1 MSWNILVASI
11 TVHLILIYSIFDVY
25 YTSPLVH
32 GIPPQFINS
41 QSFPAKRI
49 FIISADGLRYDTF
62 NKYPDMS
69 PYLHSIMN
77 NRKVSL
83 NSFKNLKELYRFQGI
98 YGLSRSHVPT
108 ESRPGHVAIFAGI
121 TEDISAVAKGW
132 KKNPVQFDS
141 VFNRSSN
148 SWMWG
153 SPDIVNLFDD
163 LPNAKSFSYS
173 SDEEDFASEDASKLD
188 KWVFDHF
195 ETFLSSASTNNE
207 LKMKLNEPK
216 SVFFLHLLGIDT
228 NGHGNKP
235 RSKQYIENIKVV
247 DSGIEKVQKL
257 VDEFF
262 PDGKT
267 AWLFTSDHGMTDWGS
282 HGAGSDDE
290 VLTPFVAWGA
300 GIKKGGPKLDVH
312 QIDLAPL
319 ISSLIGCPIP
329 VNSMGILPVQMMDS
343 KSSGYEFKAIEANF
357 RQLKE
362 QITFLKNAKSG
373 RFWFTQFEKFGDKAM
388 ESLRNTLNQLG
399 RDRRFSVATSLFA
412 ENAHLMKEAIV
423 FYHRYDRQML
433 GAAVSCSFIAWIA
446 LVVSFL
452 NDSTTKG
459 TYKLLIPNRF
469 FTIPFLLAF
478 LFSVYC
484 SLSITQS
491 IYIFLPVYLLSIL
504 ENHSHLTR
512 KAREYATLLFA
523 KDFTKLRIVD
533 SFMKPFVGFV
543 GFIITICI
551 FVLTFMDRAFLA
563 AVFILLA
570 FIPQFYSYPIV
581 SYWSKTW
588 ILTCLSL
595 CIFPF
600 LPAVGVTTHIPLC
613 IISPFLTAGICHR
626 LSKRGCLA
634 RQKQLFEL
642 MVYVHSAV
650 AIFITIVNYGFEKP
664 PSIAR
669 WISWISIPL
678 SLIAPSIIS
687 GPYLVDRL
695 IAYSLCFYVPYSLLS
710 ISYESLFVLIFLF
723 LLTLFVR
730 FEFGH
735 LSDVEL
741 LQLKIDATKGLSE
754 KKVLIKICYFTVS
767 SGEYVEL
774 RRTVVCVSFVLCTL
788 FGTGNFASIN
798 SFNPSTLNLFI
809 SVFSPFTMA
818 ILLVLKLLIPIL
830 LVSSAFASIV
840 RFDRES
846 IQRLCCFSLI
856 FTDFMSMCF
865 FHQLRD
871 DGSWLDIGM
880 SISQFIV
887 SMCIS
892 LALLILLSISSHLM
906 AFDFSRRS
914 DSTRFSPEIES
925 ISKPRKLSDDE
936 AA

>member
-1 MSWNILVASI
+1 MSWKFLIASI
-11 TVHLILIYSIFDVY
+11 TVHLVLIYSIFDVY

-41 QSFPAKRI
+41 QEAPAKRI

-62 NKYPDMS
+62 NKYPDKS

-77 NRKVSL
+77 ERK
-83 NSFKNLKELYRFQGI
+83 GI
-98 YGLSRSHVPT
+98 YGLSRSHIPT

-141 VFNRSSN
+141 VFNRSSY

-163 LPNAKSFSYS
+163 LPNAESFSYS
-173 SDEEDFASEDASKLD
+173 ADEEDFASKDASNLD
-188 KWVFDHF
+188 KWVFEHF
-195 ETFLSSASTNNE
+195 ENFLETAKTDEALND
-207 LKMKLNEPK
+207 KMREQK
-216 SVFFLHLLGIDT
+216 SIFFLHLLGIDT

-235 RSKQYIENIKVV
+235 MSRQYIDNIKVV
-247 DSGIEKVQKL
+247 DSGIEKVQHL
-257 VDEFF
+257 VDAFF
-262 PDGKT
+262 GDHKT

-300 GIKKGGPKLDVH
+300 GVKQGGPKLDLN

-319 ISSLIGCPIP
+319 ISALIGCPIP
-329 VNSMGILPVQMMDS
+329 VNSMGILPVQMMNS
-343 KSSGYEFKAIEANF
+343 KGSSYEFKAIEANF
-357 RQLKE
+357 KQLKE
-362 QITFLKNAKSG
+362 QIIFLKNAKS
-373 RFWFTQFEKFGDKAM
+373 RRLWFRQFEKFGDKAM
-388 ESLRNTLNQLG
+388 ESLRTTLAQLG

-412 ENAHLMKEAIV
+412 DNAHLMKEAIV

-433 GAAVSCSFIAWIA
+433 GAAVSCSFVAWIA

-452 NDSTTKG
+452 HNSTSKENLS
-459 TYKLLIPNRF
+459 LLVPHHLFIIPLACSLL
-469 FTIPFLLAF
+469 FTA
-478 LFSVYC
+478 YC
-484 SLSITQS
+484 SLSMTQT
-491 IYIFLPVYLLSIL
+491 IYIILPIYLISIL
-504 ENHSHLTR
+504 ENHSKLTQR
-512 KAREYATLLFA
+512 IREHVKALSAQPDWLNKVLSVEVF
-523 KDFTKLRIVD
+523 V
-533 SFMKPFVGFV
+533 KPFLGFV
-543 GFIITICI
+543 GFSITICI

-563 AVFILLA
+563 AVFVLLMA
-570 FIPQFYSYPIV
+570 LPQFYSHPIV

-588 ILTCLSL
+588 LTLCLVL

-600 LPAVGVTTHIPLC
+600 LPAVGVSTHIPLC
-613 IISPFLTAGICHR
+613 ILSPIITAFLCHR
-626 LSKRGCLA
+626 LSRRSCLT
-634 RQKQLFEL
+634 RIQRMLEL
-642 MVYVHSAV
+642 MIYVQSATAFMIAV
-650 AIFITIVNYGFEKP
+650 VNYGFEKP

-669 WISWISIPL
+669 WISWTSIPL
-678 SLIAPSIIS
+678 SVIAPSLLT

-695 IAYSLCFYVPYSLLS
+695 IAYALCFYVPYSLLS
-710 ISYESLFVLIFLF
+710 ISYESLFMLIFLV

-741 LQLKIDATKGLSE
+741 LQLKVDSTKIS
-754 KKVLIKICYFTVS
+754 T
-767 SGEYVEL
+767 GEYVEL
-774 RRTVVCVSFVLCTL
+774 RRTVVCVSFVLCPL

-818 ILLVLKLLIPIL
+818 ILLILKLLIPIL
-830 LVSSAFASIV
+830 LVTSAFASIV
-840 RFDRES
+840 RFDQES

-871 DGSWLDIGM
+871 EGSWLDIGM

-892 LALLILLSISSHLM
+892 LALLLLLSISSHLM
-906 AFDFSRRS
+906 AFEFRKFPGKRNHQ
-914 DSTRFSPEIES
+914 EIES
-925 ISKPRKLSDDE
+925 ISSRKLSDDE
-936 AA
+936 SA

>member
-1 MSWNILVASI
+1 MSWKFLIASI

-25 YTSPLVH
+25 YTSPLIH
-32 GIPPQFINS
+32 GIAPQSINS
-41 QSFPAKRI
+41 QYFPAKRI
-49 FIISADGLRYDTF
+49 FVISADGLRYDTF
-62 NKYPDMS
+62 SKFPDMS

-77 NRKVSL
+77 NR
-83 NSFKNLKELYRFQGI
+83 QGI

-163 LPNAKSFSYS
+163 LPNASSFSYS
-173 SDEEDFASEDASKLD
+173 ADEEDFASSDASKLD

-195 ETFLSSASTNNE
+195 EEFISSASKNE
-207 LKMKLNEPK
+207 TLKNKLNEPK
-216 SVFFLHLLGIDT
+216 SIFFLHLLGIDT

-247 DSGIEKVQKL
+247 DTGIEKVQRL

-262 PDGKT
+262 GDRST

-290 VLTPFVAWGA
+290 VFTPFVAWGA
-300 GIKKGGPKLDVH
+300 GIKKGGPKLDLH

-343 KSSGYEFKAIEANF
+343 KSSSYEFKAIEANF

-362 QITFLKNAKSG
+362 QILFLKNAKSG
-373 RFWFTQFEKFGDKAM
+373 RFWFHQFDKFGDKAM
-388 ESLRNTLNQLG
+388 ESLRNTLTQLG
-399 RDRRFSVATSLFA
+399 RDRRYSVATTLFA
-412 ENAHLMKEAIV
+412 ENAHLMKDAIV

-433 GAAVSCSFIAWIA
+433 GAAVSCSFIAWIS
-446 LVVSFL
+446 LVISFL
-452 NDSTTKG
+452 KNSTSKVK
-459 TYKLLIPNRF
+459 YKLLVPKRIF
-469 FTIPFLLAF
+469 VIPFIFSF
-478 LFSVYC
+478 LFSIYC
-484 SLSITQS
+484 SLTVSQS
-491 IYIFLPVYLLSIL
+491 IYIFLPIYLISIL
-504 ENHSHLTR
+504 ENHSHLMKRLT
-512 KAREYATLLFA
+512 EYGTTMLSQPDWLNKVLSVDLF
-523 KDFTKLRIVD
+523 V
-533 SFMKPFVGFV
+533 KPFM
-543 GFIITICI
+543 GFIGFTVTICI

-563 AVFILLA
+563 AVFILLM
-570 FIPQFYSYPIV
+570 FLPQFYSHPIV
-581 SYWSKTW
+581 SYWSKSW
-588 ILTCLSL
+588 MVTCLVL

-600 LPAVGVTTHIPLC
+600 LPAVGVSTHIPLC
-613 IISPFLTAGICHR
+613 IVSPLIAAGICYR
-626 LSKRGCLA
+626 LSHRPCLA
-634 RQKQLFEL
+634 RTKQFLKL
-642 MVYVHSAV
+642 MAYVQIFVSV
-650 AIFITIVNYGFEKP
+650 FITTVNYGFEKP
-664 PSIAR
+664 PPIAR

-678 SLIAPSIIS
+678 SLIAPSLLS
-687 GPYLVDRL
+687 EPYIVDRL

-710 ISYESLFVLIFLF
+710 ISYESLFVLIFMF

-730 FEFGH
+730 FELGH

-741 LQLKIDATKGLSE
+741 IQLNIDSTK
-754 KKVLIKICYFTVS
+754 VS
-767 SGEYVEL
+767 TGEYVEL

-809 SVFSPFTMA
+809 SVFSPFIMA

-830 LVSSAFASIV
+830 LVSTVFASIL
-840 RFDRES
+840 RFDQES
-846 IQRLCCFSLI
+846 IQKLCCFSLI

-871 DGSWLDIGM
+871 DGSWLEIGM

-892 LALLILLSISSHLM
+892 LALLILLSLSSHLVT
-906 AFDFSRRS
+906 FDFKRRS
-914 DSTRFSPEIES
+914 ANQALENVES
-925 ISKPRKLSDDE
+925 NFKHKLSDDE

>member
-1 MSWNILVASI
+1 MSWKFLIASLAI
-11 TVHLILIYSIFDVY
+11 HLILIYSIFDVY

-32 GIPPQFINS
+32 GIPPQSINS
-41 QSFPAKRI
+41 HDFPAKRI

-69 PYLHSIMN
+69 PYLHSIIN
-77 NRKVSL
+77 SRKGV
-83 NSFKNLKELYRFQGI
+83 

-141 VFNRSSN
+141 VFNRSSR

-163 LPNAKSFSYS
+163 LPNADSFSYS
-173 SDEEDFASEDASKLD
+173 ADEEDFASADASNLD

-195 ETFLSSASTNNE
+195 EEYFRTAEGDSE
-207 LKMKLNEPK
+207 LKAKLNEPK

-257 VDEFF
+257 VDQFF
-262 PDGKT
+262 GDNKT

-300 GIKKGGPKLDVH
+300 GIKKGGPKLDIH

-319 ISSLIGCPIP
+319 ISSLIGVPIP
-329 VNSMGILPVQMMDS
+329 VNSMGILPVQLMDS
-343 KSSGYEFKAIEANF
+343 RISSYEFKAVEANF

-362 QITFLKNAKSG
+362 QIVFLKNAKSN
-373 RFWFTQFEKFGDKAM
+373 RFWFRQFDKFGDKAM
-388 ESLRNTLNQLG
+388 DSLRNTLTQLG

-412 ENAHLMKEAIV
+412 DNAHLMKEAIV

-446 LVVSFL
+446 IVVSFL
-452 NDSTTKG
+452 HNSTPKNK
-459 TYKLLIPNRF
+459 YDLLIPRQVF
-469 FTIPFLLAF
+469 IPPFILAAI
-478 LFSVYC
+478 FSVYC
-484 SLSITQS
+484 SLNLSQT
-491 IYIFLPVYLLSIL
+491 IYICLPVYLISVV
-504 ENHSHLTR
+504 ENHSQISKHV
-512 KAREYATLLFA
+512 KEFAATLFAQPDWLNKLFS
-523 KDFTKLRIVD
+523 VD
-533 SFMKPFVGFV
+533 LFVKPFI
-543 GFIITICI
+543 GFIIFTVTIFI

-570 FIPQFYSYPIV
+570 FIPNFYLHAIV
-581 SYWSKTW
+581 SNWSKTW
-588 ILTCLSL
+588 TLTCLSL

-600 LPAVGVTTHIPLC
+600 LPAVGVSTHIILC
-613 IISPFLTAGICHR
+613 ILSPLALSFICHR
-626 LSKRGCLA
+626 LSRLPSLS
-634 RQKQLFEL
+634 RMQRLFQN
-642 MVYVHSAV
+642 MVFIHLTV
-650 AIFITIVNYGFEKP
+650 AIFIAVVNYVFEKP

-669 WISWISIPL
+669 WISWISIPV
-678 SLIAPSIIS
+678 SAVAPCLITE
-687 GPYLVDRL
+687 PYIVDRL
-695 IAYSLCFYVPYSLLS
+695 IAYALCFYVPYSLLS
-710 ISYESLFVLIFLF
+710 ISYESLFVLIFLIV
-723 LLTLFVR
+723 LALFVR

-735 LSDVEL
+735 LSDIEF
-741 LQLKIDATKGLSE
+741 LQLKIDSVKAAT
-754 KKVLIKICYFTVS
+754 
-767 SGEYVEL
+767 GEYVEL
-774 RRTVVCVSFVLCTL
+774 RRAVVCVSFVLCTL

-818 ILLVLKLLIPIL
+818 ILLVLKLLLPIL
-830 LVSSAFASIV
+830 LVSMAFAAVV
-840 RFDRES
+840 RFDQES

-871 DGSWLDIGM
+871 EGSWLDIGM

-892 LALLILLSISSHLM
+892 LALLILLSLSSHMMSL
-906 AFDFSRRS
+906 
-914 DSTRFSPEIES
+914 DSKLQFKFKQLKEVESAVPDRF
-925 ISKPRKLSDDE
+925 RDDGS
-936 AA
+936 A

>member
-1 MSWNILVASI
+1 MSWKFLIASI
-11 TVHLILIYSIFDVY
+11 IVHLILIYSIFDVY

-32 GIPPQFINS
+32 GIPPQSINS
-41 QSFPAKRI
+41 QEFPAKRI

-77 NRKVSL
+77 SRK
-83 NSFKNLKELYRFQGI
+83 GI

-141 VFNRSSN
+141 VFNRSSH
-148 SWMWG
+148 SYMWG

-163 LPNAKSFSYS
+163 LPHASSFSYS
-173 SDEEDFASEDASKLD
+173 ADEEDFASADASNLD

-195 ETFLSSASTNNE
+195 DTFFSSAKENSE
-207 LKMKLNEPK
+207 LKEKLNEPK
-216 SVFFLHLLGIDT
+216 TVFFLHLLGIDT

-247 DSGIEKVQKL
+247 DEGIEKVQKI
-257 VDEFF
+257 VDEFYG
-262 PDGKT
+262 DHKT

-300 GIKKGGPKLDVH
+300 GVKRGGAKLDIH

-319 ISSLIGCPIP
+319 ISSLIGIPIP

-343 KSSGYEFKAIEANF
+343 RSSSYEFKAIEANF

-362 QITFLKNAKSG
+362 QIVFLKNAKSK
-373 RFWFTQFEKFGDKAM
+373 RFWFHQFDKFGDKAM

-412 ENAHLMKEAIV
+412 DNAHLMKEAIV

-433 GAAVSCSFIAWIA
+433 GAAVSCTFIAWIA

-452 NDSTTKG
+452 NNSTTPKD
-459 TYKLLIPNRF
+459 TYSLLIPRRIF
-469 FTIPFLLAF
+469 IAPFILSLI
-478 LFSVYC
+478 FSIYC
-484 SLSITQS
+484 SLNLSQTV
-491 IYIFLPVYLLSIL
+491 YICLPVYLISVV
-504 ENHSHLTR
+504 ENHSKLS
-512 KAREYATLLFA
+512 KKVGEYATSLFSQA
-523 KDFTKLRIVD
+523 DWLNKLMSVD
-533 SFMKPFVGFV
+533 LFVKPFIGFV
-543 GFIITICI
+543 GFTITIFV

-563 AVFILLA
+563 AIFILLA
-570 FIPQFYSYPIV
+570 FLPNFYPHPIV
-581 SYWSKTW
+581 GYWSKPW
-588 ILTCLSL
+588 ILTCLVL

-600 LPAVGVTTHIPLC
+600 LPAVGVSTHIYLC
-613 IISPFLTAGICHR
+613 IISPLLSAYACYR
-626 LSKRGCLA
+626 LSKRLCLA
-634 RQKQLFEL
+634 RIQYLL
-642 MVYVHSAV
+642 RIMVYIHSSV
-650 AIFITIVNYGFEKP
+650 AIFILIVNYGFEKP
-664 PSIAR
+664 PTIAR
-669 WISWISIPL
+669 WISWSSIPISVL
-678 SLIAPSIIS
+678 APCLLTE
-687 GPYLVDRL
+687 PYIVDRL
-695 IAYSLCFYVPYSLLS
+695 IAYALSFYVPYSLLS
-710 ISYESLFVLIFLF
+710 ISYESLFVLLFLF
-723 LLTLFVR
+723 ILTLFVR

-741 LQLKIDATKGLSE
+741 LQLKIDAVKASTGP
-754 KKVLIKICYFTVS
+754 
-767 SGEYVEL
+767 YVEL
-774 RRTVVCVSFVLCTL
+774 RRAVVCVSSVLCTL

-830 LVSSAFASIV
+830 LVSLAFASIV

-892 LALLILLSISSHLM
+892 LALLLLLSLSSYLISLDTL
-906 AFDFSRRS
+906 FRRS
-914 DSTRFSPEIES
+914 ILPEEIEAVAA
-925 ISKPRKLSDDE
+925 KKRFLDDE
-936 AA
+936 SA

>member
-1 MSWNILVASI
+1 MSWGILIASI

-32 GIPPQFINS
+32 GIPPQSINS
-41 QSFPAKRI
+41 QDFPAKRV
-49 FIISADGLRYDTF
+49 FVISADGLRYDTF
-62 NKYPDMS
+62 NKYPEMS

-77 NRKVSL
+77 NRK
-83 NSFKNLKELYRFQGI
+83 GI

-141 VFNRSSN
+141 VFNLSSN

-163 LPNAKSFSYS
+163 LPNAVSYS
-173 SDEEDFASEDASKLD
+173 YSADEEDFAAADASNLD
-188 KWVFDHF
+188 KWVFDKF
-195 ETFLSSASTNNE
+195 EDFMASAKTNEE
-207 LKMKLNEPK
+207 LKAKLNKPK

-235 RSKQYIENIKVV
+235 RSTQYIQNIKVV
-247 DSGIEKVQKL
+247 DEGVEKVQKI
-257 VDEFF
+257 VDDFF
-262 PDGKT
+262 QDQNT

-300 GIKKGGPKLDVH
+300 GIKKGGQKLDIQ

-343 KSSGYEFKAIEANF
+343 RSSSYQFKAIEANF

-362 QITFLKNAKSG
+362 QIIFLRNAKSN
-373 RFWFTQFEKFGDKAM
+373 RLWFHQFDKFGDKAM
-388 ESLRNTLNQLG
+388 ESLQNTLISLG
-399 RDRRFSVATSLFA
+399 RDRRFSAATSLFA
-412 ENAHLMKEAIV
+412 DNAYLMKEAIV

-446 LVVSFL
+446 LVISFL
-452 NDSTTKG
+452 NSSSQRISYT
-459 TYKLLIPNRF
+459 LLVPHRVF
-469 FTIPFLLAF
+469 VTPFLCSIAF
-478 LFSVYC
+478 SIYC
-484 SLSITQS
+484 SLSFSQTVYIILP
-491 IYIFLPVYLLSIL
+491 IYLISIL
-504 ENHSHLTR
+504 ENHSGLM
-512 KAREYATLLFA
+512 KYVRERSVTFFAQPDWLNKLVSKELFA
-523 KDFTKLRIVD
+523 K
-533 SFMKPFVGFV
+533 PFLTCI
-543 GFIITICI
+543 GFIITVGI
-551 FVLTFMDRAFLA
+551 FVLTFVDRAFLA
-563 AVFILLA
+563 AVFVLLM
-570 FIPQFYSYPIV
+570 FLPQFYSDAIV

-588 ILTCLSL
+588 MLTCLIL

-600 LPAVGVTTHIPLC
+600 LPAVGVSTQLPLC
-613 IISPFLTAGICHR
+613 ILSPLITAAICHR
-626 LSKRGCLA
+626 LSRRPCLA
-634 RQKQLFEL
+634 RLQEL
-642 MVYVHSAV
+642 LKIMVYVHSTVAV
-650 AIFITIVNYGFEKP
+650 FLAVVNYGFDKP

-669 WISWISIPL
+669 WVSWVSIPL
-678 SLIAPSIIS
+678 SLVAPSLLS
-687 GPYLVDRL
+687 GPYILDRL
-695 IAYSLCFYVPYSLLS
+695 VAYSLCFYVPYTLLS
-710 ISYESLFVLIFLF
+710 ISYESMFVIVFLF
-723 LLTLFVR
+723 LLAMFVR

-741 LQLKIDATKGLSE
+741 FQLKIDSTKVATG
-754 KKVLIKICYFTVS
+754 
-767 SGEYVEL
+767 GYVEV

-809 SVFSPFTMA
+809 SVFSPFIMA
-818 ILLVLKLLIPIL
+818 ILLILKLLIPIL
-830 LVSSAFASIV
+830 LVSSAFASII
-840 RFDRES
+840 RFDPES

-865 FHQLRD
+865 FHQLKD

-892 LALLILLSISSHLM
+892 LALLVLLSISSHLM
-906 AFDFSRRS
+906 AFDLLRKAATPRLSQ
-914 DSTRFSPEIES
+914 EIES
-925 ISKPRKLSDDE
+925 VNRSLLSDDE